1 MRGGV
6 RSDGTTSAASLS
18 VDQLRRRRAATT
30 TPGATIVYPQNSAP
44 LREFLGGA
52 RSRGSFAA
60 WCVAPSGPEEE
71 KPDNA
76 KVAAERN
83 CKNFLI
89 SMPRQPARLEL
100 IVIFEKAIRLETGFW
115 KWAALRIMGLNSW
128 SVRLAQQSGT
138 VSKCESYVVIHLCT

>member
-1 MRGGV
+1 M
-6 RSDGTTSAASLS
+6 AP
-18 VDQLRRRRAATT
+18 RRRHLLVLINYVEGVLPLPRRGRRSFIPRTARHCE
-30 TPGATIVYPQNSAP
+30 NSWA
-44 LREFLGGA
+44 A

-60 WCVAPSGPEEE
+60 WCVAPSSPEEE

-138 VSKCESYVVIHLCT
+138 